1 MKGVIFTEF
10 LDLVEERF
18 GLEMVDQI
26 ICQSRLDSQG
36 VYTSIGTY
44 NFYEFLQ
51 LLHNLSKN
59 KSISI
64 NNLLE
69 VYAAQIFSAMD
80 AIHPKMLTSYN
91 NPVEMIIAMN
101 QHIEIIF
108 NTKNTLPLKSLKVSA
123 FTPLP
128 LFVIEEKTVD
138 SLIIKY
144 ISHRGLQHFW
154 LGLMHEMFKHFNETA
169 TIVLEKIKKD
179 GTEIKFTIKKNL

>member
-1 MKGVIFTEF
+1 MKGIIFTEF

-26 ICQSRLDSQG
+26 ICQSRLESQG
-36 VYTSIGTY
+36 AYTSIGAY

-59 KSISI
+59 KNISLI
-64 NNLLE
+64 NLLS
-69 VYAAQIFSAMD
+69 VYATQIFSAMH
-80 AIHPKMLTSYN
+80 AIHPEMLVSYN
-91 NPVEMIIAMN
+91 NPIEMIAAMN

-108 NTKNTLPLKSLKVSA
+108 NIKNASPSGLLKAESFSP
-123 FTPLP
+123 FP
-128 LFVIEEKTVD
+128 LFIVKEKTENL
-138 SLIIKY
+138 LIINY
-144 ISHRGLQHFW
+144 ISHRGMQHFW

-179 GTEIKFTIKKNL
+179 GTEIKFTINKN